1 MSYKSTSEWVK
12 AGTVYVDS
20 GSILIGD
27 PCYHIGDEKNKEQNW
42 KGFVDR
48 VYKDT
53 FYETGIATAWSVGEG
68 IVCSTGYGDGEYNV
82 FIKRSPHN
90 RIAELKIVFIDP
102 DGDDDYSDE
111 EDD

>member
-27 PCYHIGDEKNKEQNW
+27 PCYYIGDKKNKEQNW
-42 KGFVDR
+42 GGFVDR

-82 FIKRSPHN
+82 FIKRDPRN

-102 DGDDDYSDE
+102 DGDAADDE
-111 EDD
+111 GDD